1 MAEHYLEVKVPR
13 WVEIQRKDLFLKVY
27 SNGDLFGTL
36 KVSQGSIDWSPAG
49 SHREKPYVIYW
60 HELDEF
66 ARTKRRH
73 TRVRSITA
81 R

>member
-1 MAEHYLEVKVPR
+1 MAEHYLEVKVPQ

-27 SNGDLFGTL
+27 SNGELFGTL

-49 SHREKPYVIYW
+49 SKRENPHVIYW
-60 HELDEF
+60 QEFDEF
-66 ARTKRRH
+66 ARSKRRQ
-73 TRVRSITA
+73 TRALSVTA

>member
-27 SNGDLFGTL
+27 SNGELFGTL

-49 SHREKPYVIYW
+49 SKRENPHVIYW
-60 HELDEF
+60 HEFDEF

-73 TRVRSITA
+73 TRTLSVTA